1 MIILDHSTFSEKVI
15 HYGYH
20 IARQLNASVDLL
32 LMDDSLE
39 EPIDTLV
46 PYDAL
51 YAEDIEGLER
61 FLHEMKD
68 KYSEGIETGIHVLQ
82 GNIRE
87 GVLLMAERC
96 QSELIISGTHA
107 RTGLERFFSGSVS
120 EDILR
125 HASVPMLIVPVEHMK
140 TKI

>member
-1 MIILDHSTFSEKVI
+1 MESIKKIMIILDHSTFSEKVI

-68 KYSEGIETGIHVLQ
+68 KYSEGISAV
-82 GNIRE
+82 
-87 GVLLMAERC
+87 
-96 QSELIISGTHA
+96 
-107 RTGLERFFSGSVS
+107 
-120 EDILR
+120 
-125 HASVPMLIVPVEHMK
+125 
-140 TKI
+140 